1 MIDVMVTKR
10 LGNFTLNAQLNDQ
23 GTICVTGPNGSGKS
37 TLLNI
42 IAGFI
47 KPDKGYV
54 KLYGKD
60 VTQLPP
66 EKRGIVLVTQDS
78 FIPSM
83 KVDDHLRFGLKLST
97 SPVTDAEL
105 EKIKSQFSINFTGK
119 VRQLSLGQRER
130 VSIVTAILRRPH
142 LLLLDEAMAN
152 ISDKEIFLKNL
163 IDIRKSFGFDLIFT
177 TQDVSDS
184 NYADHH
190 YVMSNGSLLKRF

>member
-190 YVMSNGSLLKRF
+190 YVMSNGS

>member
-78 FIPSM
+78 FIP
-83 KVDDHLRFGLKLST
+83 
-97 SPVTDAEL
+97 P
-105 EKIKSQFSINFTGK
+105 
-119 VRQLSLGQRER
+119 
-130 VSIVTAILRRPH
+130 
-142 LLLLDEAMAN
+142 
-152 ISDKEIFLKNL
+152 
-163 IDIRKSFGFDLIFT
+163 
-177 TQDVSDS
+177 
-184 NYADHH
+184 
-190 YVMSNGSLLKRF
+190 